1 MCRGLRAE
9 WRERGVGPARVE
21 AVAAGKRVIA
31 GGGGGY
37 RESVVP
43 DRTGGLGSAAPE
55 SLARAM
61 GSARGADLEGMR
73 AACEAQARRFDTR
86 AFIDAMQVQ
95 VRRAAEGK

>member
-1 MCRGLRAE
+1 M
-9 WRERGVGPARVE
+9 
-21 AVAAGKRVIA
+21 AAGKPVIA
-31 GGGGGY
+31 VDEGGY

-43 DRTGGLGSAAPE
+43 DQTGWLVSAAPE

-61 GSARGADLEGMR
+61 ESAVGADLEGMR